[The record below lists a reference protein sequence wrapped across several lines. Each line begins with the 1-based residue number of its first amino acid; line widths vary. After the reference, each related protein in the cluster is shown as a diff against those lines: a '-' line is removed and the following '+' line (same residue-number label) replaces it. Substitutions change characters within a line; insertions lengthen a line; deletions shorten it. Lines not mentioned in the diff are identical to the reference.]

1 MINKKKKYLFMRKA
15 SIFLAILHMVF
26 LLIVA
31 DINQSKAATVT
42 PIPIITP
49 IPNAG
54 CCVPLIF
61 GICFGCCTLRTI
73 NCTCGDTGQAGARVV
88 EHHIDGETAMM
99 NHMRES
105 FHRHREWIVRRPFMI
120 DMIVTALMLMAE
132 QMSNVAMFQVYIIG
146 KFFDAKLHLETQRL
160 FNELQNEAA
169 RDYQPSESFCYIGT
183 NVRSMA
189 HSEMRSRFTQGV
201 LNKASLDRAL
211 GNANNSAAYV
221 NVDEDKRARWEQ
233 FTQHYCTQQDNNW
246 TGGQTGLVGVC
257 SAAAPSPSRINI
269 DIDYHKALDSRRHI
283 NIDYRNNAATV
294 DEADIMALSKNLY
307 GHNTTAKAVG
317 FFASRSSHQGFL
329 ELRSVIAKRSVAQ
342 NTFNSIVGM
351 KTGGTGGPAGIGGSE
366 SYTFFMALMRDM
378 GLSEVEIREIYGQN
392 PSYYGQ
398 LEAMSKKIFQNTDF
412 FTDLYESP
420 ANVKRKQA
428 ALNALELILDR
439 AIYES
444 ELRHEMLLSVLLSSY
459 LESEKD
465 LHYTQ
470 FGLIGKR

>member
-1 MINKKKKYLFMRKA
+1 MIEARQKYNNKKKGLIA
-15 SIFLAILHMVF
+15 LVLLVVF
-26 LLIVA
+26 FAFGAVE
-31 DINQSKAATVT
+31 SKAANTV
-42 PIPIITP
+42 PRPEP
-49 IPNAG
+49 GPSVADAG
-54 CCVPLIF
+54 CCIPFF
-61 GICFGCCTLRTI
+61 GICPPCCLIRTR
-73 NCTCGDTGQAGARVV
+73 NCSCGDTAAAEQNVRA
-88 EHHIDGETAMM
+88 HHVRGETNMM

-132 QMSNVAMFQVYIIG
+132 QMSNVGMFQVYIVG

-169 RDYQPSESFCYIGT
+169 RDYHPSESFCYFGT

-201 LNKASLDRAL
+201 LNKAVLDRGL
-211 GNANNSAAYV
+211 GNANNSAAYAS
-221 NVDEDKRARWEQ
+221 VDEDMRARWEQ
-233 FTQHYCTQQDNNW
+233 FRTTYCTMQDNSW
-246 TGGQTGLVGVC
+246 SGAQSGLVGVC
-257 SAAAPSPSRINI
+257 NAGLASPTRLNI
-269 DIDYHKALDSRRHI
+269 DVDYQRLVDSRRHI
-283 NIDYRNNAATV
+283 NIDYRNRGATI

-307 GHNTTAKAVG
+307 GHKTTSKATG
-317 FFASRSSHQGFL
+317 YFAARSSHQGFL

-342 NTFNSIVGM
+342 NTFNAIVGL
-351 KTGGTGGPAGIGGSE
+351 KSSGTGEGE
-366 SYTFFMALMRDM
+366 SPSFFRAIMSDM
-378 GLSEVEIREIYGQN
+378 GLNATEITEIYGLN

-412 FTDLYESP
+412 FTDLYDTP

-428 ALNALELILDR
+428 ALNAIELMLDR

-470 FGLIGKR
+470 FGLAGKR